1 VKRTE
6 KIAFFALA
14 FPVGFMYF
22 AAMFKAS
29 VIILG
34 IIWASLLLISWSG
47 AEKSPEQAPAV
58 AQVRPGF

>member
-1 VKRTE
+1 LLFLRGLG
-6 KIAFFALA
+6 I
-14 FPVGFMYF
+14 F

-34 IIWASLLLISWSG
+34 IIWASLLLISWGG
-47 AEKSPEQAPAV
+47 AETPLEQAAAV